1 MNLPSDPLLRRIGAS
16 VYLKQR
22 WGIERAPATLAKL
35 ACVGGGPKFYRA
47 GRWPMYDAADLD
59 LWRENF
65 SAAWWLPRASRGVG
79 AVAMLYRRRG
89 GPTDEC
95 LLQRG

>member
-1 MNLPSDPLLRRIGAS
+1 MNRPSNPLLRRIGAS
-16 VYLKQR
+16 AYLRQK

-59 LWRENF
+59 LWAMELLGSLVASTSEPRTDRGCG
-65 SAAWWLPRASRGVG
+65 AAPRMGRADR
-79 AVAMLYRRRG
+79 
-89 GPTDEC
+89 
-95 LLQRG
+95 

>member
-1 MNLPSDPLLRRIGAS
+1 MNLPSNPLLRRIGAS
-16 VYLKQR
+16 AYLRQK

-59 LWRENF
+59 LWARELLG
-65 SAAWWLPRASRGVG
+65 SLVASTSEPGSDCGPSMR
-79 AVAMLYRRRG
+79 RRRG
-89 GPTDEC
+89 GPTDER